1 MTSLQSYTTSRYCN
15 VSFCLVLLWR
25 IYKHVYPKSVCMPGV
40 PPQPFGLTLSCLWL
54 NPCIPCL
61 HRKLPCPGTT
71 HPLSR
76 TAVKTYALA
85 RHCWITKLDLSI
97 SIETFWSVCGLSSLV
112 LSVVCFSFVPVLS
125 GLLYL
130 PFSHHREGSIDFNT
144 VNIHRTVGRDV
155 FLDIFT
161 PNRDQSVTFVR
172 I

>member
-1 MTSLQSYTTSRYCN
+1 MSKRPGCPKDLDVRGPGCPGTWVSGDLDVRDLSVRKLSVRELN
-15 VSFCLVLLWR
+15 VCES
-25 IYKHVYPKSVCMPGV
+25 
-40 PPQPFGLTLSCLWL
+40 L

-61 HRKLPCPGTT
+61 HRKLPCPGTA

-85 RHCWITKLDLSI
+85 RHCSITKLDLPI